1 MGRRPRG
8 RRRDEGGRLQ
18 RAGEMRR
25 RSVARNPR
33 CGSQGR
39 RIHVHGK
46 RCRRR
51 LRKPARTPRRRG
63 ERQGSRCGQSSAES
77 RHAAEHTD
85 RRIGNRPACGCQKTD
100 ARGACR
106 PERPRP
112 DLPLRCARLRR
123 GVRRRRPL
131 RRDRPKT
138 AVAERRRGENR
149 RYQLVR
155 QPPRRLAGRDGHRR
169 HRVARCGA
177 LPRGHPR
184 RRPDRRARGPRRPRR
199 PARRTARPGGVG
211 RSRSLQRQAQRRFRS
226 RPRRHAADAGQRPET
241 RGDAPHNDRRRQS
254 IRPAGIPRCRR
265 ADRRI

>member
-1 MGRRPRG
+1 MPPRRNALQPPNRAAEMGRRPRG
-8 RRRDEGGRLQ
+8 RRCDEGGRLQ

-33 CGSQGR
+33 CGSQSR

-46 RCRRR
+46 RRRRR

-63 ERQGSRCGQSSAES
+63 ERQGSRCGQSPAES

-112 DLPLRCARLRR
+112 ELSLRCARLRC

-131 RRDRPKT
+131 RRHRQKT

-149 RYQLVR
+149 HYQLVR

-169 HRVARCGA
+169 HRVVRSGTR
-177 LPRGHPR
+177 PHGHPR
-184 RRPDRRARGPRRPRR
+184 RRPDPAGKKPSTPSSPSSTDRTPGRRRPLSQPSTASPTPLSQPPSTARRGRR
-199 PARRTARPGGVG
+199 PTP
-211 RSRSLQRQAQRRFRS
+211 
-226 RPRRHAADAGQRPET
+226 
-241 RGDAPHNDRRRQS
+241 
-254 IRPAGIPRCRR
+254 
-265 ADRRI
+265 